1 MRWVVGW
8 NGVRGRAGQEAAALR
23 PVGGR
28 LLWPGNDPLWV
39 VGDWRPDEIR
49 GVAVYRHRRH
59 HRHVVQN
66 GFPEL
71 DQLPAPSETGAP
83 TPAFPPDDGALARL
97 FVLGRCGAADSALR
111 TALLATSGG
120 ALRHLTTWPG
130 SYVVVLQQG
139 TRVAVLG
146 DLAGVQPVYYTGWR
160 GGTAWAT
167 AALPLADLVEAPVDH
182 VHLAAR
188 LALPDS
194 PEGVGDTS
202 PFLGVRRVTPGQAL
216 SMRAG
221 APDVAAYESLPGGV
235 GSYEMTEASAT
246 AEVTRSLLESVRLRV
261 RTPAPRSAFGAG
273 MLRAASDEA
282 AAGGAGTGGAGTTAG
297 SAGAGAPGVAGVAA
311 RWGSGWSGASQ
322 PGFAARRAD
331 PDPPGGMPGR
341 HFRRGPAAADYG
353 DDESD
358 HDHDREQSRAG
369 RDPGRGTANGT
380 VNGTA
385 HGGGTLTPRP
395 AVSVDL
401 SGGSASTV
409 LTLLAAGIPRA
420 SGAVTSSRT
429 QRPGST
435 SFFYGGSDETEPD
448 LGGERHPD
456 PDPDPATLPSGTA
469 SARHPTLGT
478 FSEERW
484 GDPRSSRTLRHGPPG
499 VDPDE
504 ASAAPRRTG
513 AVRGS
518 WARNGAVSEPETDTL
533 LAITYT
539 DAEGATGAPLGPG
552 REAELLRARAIAEAV
567 ADRIDHVVVPGG
579 QDALP
584 FADLADDPLA
594 GPLTDEPGP
603 ALVTAV
609 RQRARLAAAGVEH
622 ISGHGARQVL
632 DGHPARLADL
642 LYDRRRSPLLRPVA
656 ALTRAD
662 SAALGAAGL
671 GTPVSVVRAARR
683 LARTGYVEG
692 LEAAAAA
699 LLRGLPG
706 ASPHRGSAGE
716 ASTRALAWCTPGPA
730 ADWLTEGAR
739 GAVANR
745 LRLAARAGAPDERPG
760 ARRARLALQRRAAD
774 FRVLAQVVESA
785 PDARGRRLHAP
796 FLDNQVVRACRQ
808 VPDRAR
814 IQPGARQGILRAVL
828 AGAGVTTFLDDLAT
842 TGPAPHDASP
852 STATMRAGLRRSGP
866 ALDHLLATSL
876 LGRWGVIDVPH
887 ARKALAAATSETTP
901 GPLDGLPELIATELW
916 VRRLHSRRG
925 SCWSDLRSPSI
936 PAVGG

>member
-8 NGVRGRAGQEAAALR
+8 NGVRAAAGAEAAALR

-49 GVAVYRHRRH
+49 GVAVYRYRRH

-71 DQLPAPSETGAP
+71 EELPEPSATGAP
-83 TPAFPPDDGALARL
+83 TPAFPPGDGALARL

-146 DLAGVQPVYYTGWR
+146 DLAGVQPVYHTAWR

-202 PFLGVRRVTPGQAL
+202 PFVGVRRVPPGQAL

-221 APDVAAYESLPGGV
+221 VPDVAPYEALPGGV

-261 RTPAPRSAFGAG
+261 RTPTPRTAFGLG
-273 MLRAASDEA
+273 PLRATTDPVGVGG
-282 AAGGAGTGGAGTTAG
+282 AAGPGTE
-297 SAGAGAPGVAGVAA
+297 A
-311 RWGSGWSGASQ
+311 R
-322 PGFAARRAD
+322 
-331 PDPPGGMPGR
+331 
-341 HFRRGPAAADYG
+341 
-353 DDESD
+353 
-358 HDHDREQSRAG
+358 
-369 RDPGRGTANGT
+369 ANGT
-380 VNGTA
+380 GPVPAGPAQSGFAGPGGDPDGRGVGAAGAAALSAGVFGRLFHGPDGAEGRTHGEGHHAA
-385 HGGGTLTPRP
+385 HEGEGGENHRPGQGPGLLTPRP

-420 SGAVTSSRT
+420 AR
-429 QRPGST
+429 
-435 SFFYGGSDETEPD
+435 
-448 LGGERHPD
+448 
-456 PDPDPATLPSGTA
+456 AAA
-469 SARHPTLGT
+469 SARHERLRSGISLFRDPSEEEEPVAAQVPAQPTAPRPAAAQAAPAQPAPARHPALGT

-484 GDPRSSRTLRHGPPG
+484 GDPRSWRTLRHGPPRPR
-499 VDPDE
+499 PDE
-504 ASAAPRRTG
+504 TNGAPRRTG

-518 WARNGAVSEPETDTL
+518 WARNGDPGEPRSDTL

-539 DAEGATGAPLGPG
+539 DAEGATGAPLSPT
-552 REAELLRARAIAEAV
+552 REAELLRARAVAEA
-567 ADRIDHVVVPGG
+567 ASERIDHVVVPGG
-579 QDALP
+579 QEALP

-594 GPLTDEPGP
+594 GPLTDEPGS

-642 LYDRRRSPLLRPVA
+642 LHDRRRSPLLRPVA

-662 SAALGAAGL
+662 RAALGAAGL

-683 LARTGYVEG
+683 LARTGYVDG
-692 LEAAAAA
+692 LEAAASA

-706 ASPHRGSAGE
+706 AAPQLGSAGE
-716 ASTRALAWCTPGPA
+716 ATTGALAWCTPGPA
-730 ADWLTEGAR
+730 AAWLTEGAR
-739 GAVANR
+739 GAVAQR

-760 ARRARLALQRRAAD
+760 ARRARLALQRRAAE

-785 PDARGRRLHAP
+785 PEARGRRLHAP
-796 FLDNQVVRACRQ
+796 FLDNQVVRACRL
-808 VPDRAR
+808 VPDHAR
-814 IQPGARQGILRAVL
+814 IQPGARQVILRAVL
-828 AGAGVTTFLDDLAT
+828 AGAGITGLPDDLGSP
-842 TGPAPHDASP
+842 GPGHDASP
-852 STATMRAGLRRSGP
+852 STETMLAGLRRAAP
-866 ALDHLLATSL
+866 ALDRLLATSL
-876 LGRWGVIDVPH
+876 LGRWGVIEIPQ
-887 ARKALAAATSETTP
+887 AREALAAAISETDP
-901 GPLDGLPELIATELW
+901 GPLDGLPELIASELW
-916 VRRLHSRRG
+916 LRRLHSRRG
-925 SCWSDLRSPSI
+925 SCWIDVRNPSV
-936 PAVGG
+936 PAVGR

>member
-8 NGVRGRAGQEAAALR
+8 NGVRGGMSGAGAAALR

-28 LLWPGNDPLWV
+28 LLWPGADPLWV

-49 GVAVYRHRRH
+49 GVAVYRYRRH
-59 HRHVVQN
+59 YRHTVQV

-71 DQLPAPSETGAP
+71 DERPESAQAAGATALPPE
-83 TPAFPPDDGALARL
+83 DGALARL

-111 TALLATSGG
+111 TALLATTGG

-139 TRVAVLG
+139 ARVAVLG
-146 DLAGVQPVYYTGWR
+146 DLAGVQPVYYTGWC

-167 AALPLADLVEAPVDH
+167 AALPLADLVDAPVDH

-202 PFLGVRRVTPGQAL
+202 PFIGVRRVPPGQAL
-216 SMRAG
+216 SVRAG
-221 APDVAAYESLPGGV
+221 VPDIAVYEALPGSV
-235 GSYEMTEASAT
+235 GTYEMSEASAT

-261 RTPAPRSAFGAG
+261 RTPAPHTTFGLGA
-273 MLRAASDEA
+273 LRAEPAPEA
-282 AAGGAGTGGAGTTAG
+282 GAAQPGRARQGT
-297 SAGAGAPGVAGVAA
+297 GAGAAHPGAAA
-311 RWGSGWSGASQ
+311 RK
-322 PGFAARRAD
+322 AD
-331 PDPPGGMPGR
+331 PDPPRAARGFRAPGADGSAAGPDGPFVGR
-341 HFRRGPAAADYG
+341 AFRRRGG
-353 DDESD
+353 E
-358 HDHDREQSRAG
+358 AG
-369 RDPGRGTANGT
+369 GE
-380 VNGTA
+380 
-385 HGGGTLTPRP
+385 HGGEHGGELGGAVLTPRP

-420 SGAVTSSRT
+420 AAPGAVRAE
-429 QRPGST
+429 RPGGT
-435 SFFYGGSDETEPD
+435 SLFGLRSEAEGT
-448 LGGERHPD
+448 GPD
-456 PDPDPATLPSGTA
+456 PDPEPESEPEAQAAPDGA
-469 SARHPTLGT
+469 SARHPALGT

-484 GDPRSSRTLRHGPPG
+484 GDPRSWRTLRHGPPRPEPAG
-499 VDPDE
+499 
-504 ASAAPRRTG
+504 ANGHPRRTG

-518 WARNGAVSEPETDTL
+518 WARTGSPDAPGSDAL

-539 DAEGATGAPLGPG
+539 DAEGVTGAPPNPA
-552 REAELLRARAIAEAV
+552 REAELLRARAVAEAA

-579 QDALP
+579 QEALP
-584 FADLADDPLA
+584 FSDLADDPLA

-642 LYDRRRSPLLRPVA
+642 LHERRRSPLLRPVA

-662 SAALGAAGL
+662 SVALGAAGL

-692 LEAAAAA
+692 LAAAADA
-699 LLRGLPG
+699 LLSDG
-706 ASPHRGSAGE
+706 AAEPARPGSAGE
-716 ASTRALAWCTPGPA
+716 ASTRALAWCTPGPVA
-730 ADWLTEGAR
+730 AWLTEGAR
-739 GAVANR
+739 GAVAQR
-745 LRLAARAGAPDERPG
+745 LRLAAQAGAPDERPG

-785 PDARGRRLHAP
+785 PEARGRRLHAP
-796 FLDNQVVRACRQ
+796 FLDNQVVRACRL

-814 IQPGARQGILRAVL
+814 IQPGARQLILRAVL
-828 AGAGVTTFLDDLAT
+828 AGAGVDSVPDGLPAS
-842 TGPAPHDASP
+842 GPAPHDAYP
-852 STATMRAGLRRSGP
+852 STETMRAGLRRS
-866 ALDHLLATSL
+866 ATSLDRLLATSL
-876 LGRWGVIDVPH
+876 LGRWGVIDVPLTR
-887 ARKALAAATSETTP
+887 ASLAAATATDAP
-901 GPLDGLPELIATELW
+901 GPVDGLPELIATELW
-916 VRRLHSRRG
+916 LRRLHSRRG
-925 SCWSDLRSPSI
+925 SCWI
-936 PAVGG
+936 APASTAAQLH